1 MLSAPDSK
9 PIFDVGG
16 WAGRN
21 TADGGYAACRFPACR
36 IELQSG
42 AEPALVTNARHLTAT
57 CGAVDVVLAP
67 YYRARYSCA
76 AHLVDRRVLK
86 AFATTLVYV

>member
-57 CGAVDVVLAP
+57 CGAVDVVLHP
-67 YYRARYSCA
+67 ITVRAT
-76 AHLVDRRVLK
+76 RVPPILLTDV
-86 AFATTLVYV
+86 F